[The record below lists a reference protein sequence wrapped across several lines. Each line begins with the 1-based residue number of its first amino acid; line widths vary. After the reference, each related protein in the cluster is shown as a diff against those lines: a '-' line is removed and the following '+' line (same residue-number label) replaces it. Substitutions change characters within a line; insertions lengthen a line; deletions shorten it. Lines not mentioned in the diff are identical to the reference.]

1 MLMVDLMITL
11 FHPKLDKFYCIG
23 VMNKLEVIFYDLVFY
38 QFFIHIKLS
47 YYWFNR
53 QKLLEKAK
61 DRYLNYGSKEKAA
74 EYFLKNRE
82 VLKEKSRSKYRNMS
96 EEVKR
101 EYGRNMHR
109 NMTKNAS

>member
-1 MLMVDLMITL
+1 M
-11 FHPKLDKFYCIG
+11 
-23 VMNKLEVIFYDLVFY
+23 
-38 QFFIHIKLS
+38 
-47 YYWFNR
+47 
-53 QKLLEKAK
+53 LEKAK

-82 VLKEKSRSKYRNMS
+82 VLKEKSRNKYRNMS

-101 EYGRNMHR
+101 EYGRNTHR